1 MADDV
6 FESLDGFEIQMDT
19 YALYLYYRVQ
29 HSLYE
34 ILKDQMPE
42 LTWQDAIYIFRS
54 VKEILDSSRYV
65 LIMTIADFCQKGSYD
80 FYGDEAEMVIDDIE
94 IDENDEKIHAADLSN
109 KKNFGRRVI
118 GYFIGN
124 AMAALCKEMSEKTG
138 IQITTAT
145 QLAGLPGISEY
156 DAMSML
162 MRGFRRA
169 LTQLDFESMW
179 KSIGL
184 DYLEKALEKSR
195 KDGE

>member
-34 ILKDQMPE
+34 ILKDQMPK

-80 FYGDEAEMVIDDIE
+80 FYRSVQSRRRTAGMSWNTMLSCPDLRRYQSIPADMESLCTVIQ
-94 IDENDEKIHAADLSN
+94 
-109 KKNFGRRVI
+109 
-118 GYFIGN
+118 
-124 AMAALCKEMSEKTG
+124 M
-138 IQITTAT
+138 
-145 QLAGLPGISEY
+145 P
-156 DAMSML
+156 
-162 MRGFRRA
+162 
-169 LTQLDFESMW
+169 
-179 KSIGL
+179 
-184 DYLEKALEKSR
+184 
-195 KDGE
+195 

>member
-1 MADDV
+1 M
-6 FESLDGFEIQMDT
+6 
-19 YALYLYYRVQ
+19 
-29 HSLYE
+29 
-34 ILKDQMPE
+34 
-42 LTWQDAIYIFRS
+42 
-54 VKEILDSSRYV
+54 
-65 LIMTIADFCQKGSYD
+65 GSYD